1 MQRSS
6 CEHHT
11 QSREVIFIC
20 THGAGIPLARFSVVD
35 ANPATAAANFASPD
49 FDLIGHYW
57 TGTASTTDEVIL
69 ITSYGGGANPPITA
83 VLNHFGSPG
92 GFFIDFSPAK
102 TVKIKRVLGGGSTL
116 AVADVA

>member
-57 TGTASTTDEVIL
+57 TGTASTTDEVVLSTI
-69 ITSYGGGANPPITA
+69 YGSGANPPVTA
-83 VLNHFGSPG
+83 VLNHVGSSG
-92 GFFIDFSPAK
+92 GFSIDFSPAK
-102 TVKIKRVLGGGSTL
+102 IVKIKRILGGGTTL
-116 AVADVA
+116 AATD